1 MQNYTAFHQHF
12 SPTMSITMK
21 NIPMN
26 RSLSSLILPVL
37 LCGMAAGA
45 PSAPTL
51 EQLVAKN
58 IEARG
63 GAAAAKAMQSL
74 KIQGKLIIQD
84 GQFELQYVQ
93 TVRRPASIRTEAT
106 IQGLTQVQAF
116 DGTTG
121 WQINPFQGRKDP
133 ERLSSDDIKSLTEI
147 VADFDGALVDAQK
160 KGNKLDYLGTED
172 IDGTLAHKI
181 KLTRPSGDT
190 EYVYLDPDHFLEIR
204 LLSQRTEHGVQVETE
219 TDLGDYE
226 KIDGVLVPFSIE
238 SGLKG
243 SSDRQKL
250 VVNKA
255 EINATTDDAW
265 FAFPSAPPKLQ
276 H

>member
-1 MQNYTAFHQHF
+1 MGQDTR
-12 SPTMSITMK
+12 SITMK
-21 NIPMN
+21 NTPTN
-26 RSLSSLILPVL
+26 RSLSVLLFGSL
-37 LCGMAAGA
+37 LCGLAARA
-45 PSAPTL
+45 VSAPTL
-51 EQLVAKN
+51 EQLVAQN

-63 GAAAAKAMQSL
+63 GAAALEAMKSL
-74 KIQGKLIIQD
+74 KIQGKLLIQD
-84 GQFELQYVQ
+84 GQFELLYVQ

-106 IQGLTQVQAF
+106 IQGLTQIQAF

-133 ERLSSDDIKSLTEI
+133 ERLSADDIKSLVET
-147 VADFDGALVDAQK
+147 VADFDGALVDWQT
-160 KGNKLDYLGTED
+160 KGNKLEYLGTED

-204 LLSQRTEHGVQVETE
+204 LSSQRTEHGVRVETE

-226 KIDGVLVPFSIE
+226 KIAGVFIPFSVE

-255 EINATTDDAW
+255 DVNAKTDDAW
-265 FAFPSAPPKLQ
+265 FAFPSAPPKSS

>member
-1 MQNYTAFHQHF
+1 MKTTA
-12 SPTMSITMK
+12 S
-21 NIPMN
+21 N
-26 RSLSSLILPVL
+26 RSLSL
-37 LCGMAAGA
+37 LFGLLMCGLAARVV
-45 PSAPTL
+45 SAPTL
-51 EQLVAKN
+51 EQLVDQN

-63 GAAAAKAMQSL
+63 GAAALAAMKSL
-74 KIQGKLIIQD
+74 KIQGKLLIQD
-84 GQFELQYVQ
+84 GQFELLYVQ
-93 TVRRPASIRTEAT
+93 TVRRPSSIRTEAT

-133 ERLSSDDIKSLTEI
+133 ERLSTDDIKSLVET
-147 VADFDGALVDAQK
+147 VADFDGALVDWQK
-160 KGNKLDYLGTED
+160 KGNQLDYLGTED

-226 KIDGVLVPFSIE
+226 KIDGVLIPFSVE

-255 EINATTDDAW
+255 DVNAKTDDAW
-265 FAFPSAPPKLQ
+265 FAFPVVQPKLK

>member
-1 MQNYTAFHQHF
+1 
-12 SPTMSITMK
+12 MK
-21 NIPMN
+21 NNPKHPT
-26 RSLSSLILPVL
+26 LSSLFFGLM
-37 LCGMAAGA
+37 LCGLAARVL
-45 PSAPTL
+45 SAPTL
-51 EQLVAKN
+51 DQLVAQN
-58 IEARG
+58 IQARG
-63 GAAAAKAMQSL
+63 GAAALNAMQSL
-74 KIQGKLIIQD
+74 KIEGKLIIQD
-84 GQFELQYVQ
+84 GQFELRYVQ
-93 TVRRPASIRTEAT
+93 TVRRPASIRAEAT

-133 ERLSSDDIKSLTEI
+133 ERLSTDDIKSLAET
-147 VADFDGALVDAQK
+147 VADFDGALVDWQK
-160 KGNKLDYLGTED
+160 KGNKLAYLGTED

-181 KLTRPSGDT
+181 KLTRPNGDT

-226 KIDGVLVPFSIE
+226 KISGVYIPFSID

-250 VVNKA
+250 VVDKA
-255 EINATTDDAW
+255 EINAKTDDGL
-265 FAFPSAPPKLQ
+265 FAFPSSQPQ
-276 H
+276 HKP

>member
-1 MQNYTAFHQHF
+1 
-12 SPTMSITMK
+12 MSIIMK
-21 NIPMN
+21 NTPTN
-26 RSLSSLILPVL
+26 RRLSLWLFGPL
-37 LCGMAAGA
+37 LFGWTAGA
-45 PSAPTL
+45 VAAPTL
-51 EQLVAKN
+51 EQLVAQN

-63 GAAAAKAMQSL
+63 GSAALDAMKAL
-74 KIQGKLIIQD
+74 RIQGKLLLQD
-84 GQFELQYVQ
+84 GQFELSYVQ
-93 TVRRPASIRTEAT
+93 TVRRPSSIRVEAT

-116 DGTTG
+116 DGATG

-133 ERLSSDDIKSLTEI
+133 ERLSTDDIKSLAET
-147 VADFDGALVDAQK
+147 VADFDGALVDWQK

-172 IDGTLAHKI
+172 VDGTPAHKI

-226 KIDGVLVPFSIE
+226 KIDGVFIPFAVE

-243 SSDRQKL
+243 STDRQKL

-255 EINATTDDAW
+255 EVNPKTDDAL
-265 FAFPSAPPKLQ
+265 FAFPVSQPKSS